1 MDKSGTFKEH
11 EPITAVMLGCG
22 DRGLNVYGAYAI
34 DYPKRLKFVACADL
48 NSIKRNRFAK
58 VHKIPEGFAFESDKE
73 ALDAGKIADAIFICT
88 MDQLHENE
96 VLPALNLGYHVFL
109 EKPMAITEAGCR
121 EIVANSTNRDQILA
135 VGHVLRY
142 SPLFAK
148 VKELIEA
155 GAIGDITNIR
165 HSENMATWVYAHS
178 FVRGNW
184 ENSEKTSSLILQK
197 GCHDLDLIYWFA
209 KSHPTEISMF
219 VTPTPFS
226 LENAP
231 KDIPER
237 CTDGCI
243 YSETCLY
250 EAVRFYLQG
259 KFVMLDNTRSESR
272 MVRAIFHLALKYPK
286 LARTLFPPLK
296 KYQLVPWRRWPTTQ
310 VSEDLSE
317 EGIMKGLREGP
328 YGRCIYRCNNDQPVS
343 HVVNILFE
351 NGCTATYILHGM
363 SYRDGRELRID
374 GIKGTIKALFYNTG
388 FFVELHNHLTGKT
401 KKWRLKLETTAGGGG
416 DYKIVDEFVD
426 AIRGIAPAPIAP
438 QESLV
443 SHLMA
448 FAAERSVKNHTIEKI
463 QICVYIGGA
472 L

>member
-1 MDKSGTFKEH
+1 MDRDSIFKKN
-11 EPITAVMLGCG
+11 EPITALMLGCG

-34 DYPKRLKFVACADL
+34 DYPKQLKFVACADL
-48 NSIKRNRFAK
+48 NSMKRNQFAK
-58 VHKIPEGFAFESDKE
+58 VHKIPEGFAFASDKE

-96 VLPALNLGYHVFL
+96 VLPALDLGYHVFL

-121 EIVANSTNRDQILA
+121 EIVAKSENCNKILA

-148 VKELIEA
+148 VKELLEA
-155 GAIGDITNIR
+155 GAVGDVTNIR

-184 ENSEKTSSLILQK
+184 ENSAISSLILQK

-209 KSHPTEISMF
+209 QPSLPTEISMV

-226 LENAP
+226 EENAP
-231 KDIPER
+231 KDIPLR
-237 CTDGCI
+237 CTDSCI

-250 EAVRFYLQG
+250 EAIRFYLQG
-259 KFVMLDNTRSESR
+259 KFVMQDIARSESR
-272 MVRAIFHLALKYPK
+272 LVRIIMHLALNHPK
-286 LARTLFPPLK
+286 LARTLFPQLK
-296 KYQLVPWRRWPTTQ
+296 KYQIVPWRRWPTTQ

-317 EGIMKGLREGP
+317 EGILKGLREGP
-328 YGRCIYRCNNDQPVS
+328 YGRCIYRCNNNQPVS

-351 NGCTATYILHGM
+351 NGCTASYILHGM

-374 GIKGTIKALFYNTG
+374 GTKGTIKALFYNSG
-388 FFVELHNHLTGKT
+388 FFIELHDHLTGKT
-401 KKWRLKLETTAGGGG
+401 KKWRLKIETNAGGGG
-416 DYKIVDEFVD
+416 DYKIIDRFVD
-426 AIRGIAPAPIAP
+426 AIRGIAPPPIAP

-448 FAAERSVKNHTIEKI
+448 FAAERSVKNHSVERI
-463 QICVYIGGA
+463 QI
-472 L
+472 